1 MTKILVVTYEQYAPR
16 KTGNPKEKIIKF
28 YMFDSAL
35 GIIHLSVHH
44 RTADKYIFKVKAFIS
59 QKFLSP
65 QLYKQTSEV
74 EKFKICTMTDIL
86 KYIITT
92 VLLFFCV
99 CVCGGGG
106 CIDIV

>member
-1 MTKILVVTYEQYAPR
+1 MTEHDEN
-16 KTGNPKEKIIKF
+16 TGHNIRTVCSKKESKPKGKEKIKF

-44 RTADKYIFKVKAFIS
+44 RTTDKYIFKVKAFVS

-74 EKFKICTMTDIL
+74 EKFKICTMTDI
-86 KYIITT
+86 
-92 VLLFFCV
+92 
-99 CVCGGGG
+99 
-106 CIDIV
+106 